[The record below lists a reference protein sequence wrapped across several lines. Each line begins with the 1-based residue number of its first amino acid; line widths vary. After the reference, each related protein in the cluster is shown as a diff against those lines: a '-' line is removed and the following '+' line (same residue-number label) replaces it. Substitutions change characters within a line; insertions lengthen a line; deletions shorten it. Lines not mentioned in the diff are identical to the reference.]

1 MKLKDLKAVIL
12 KYYAWF
18 MTGIFIILYL
28 VLNSFQDPNNKIKLL
43 EMCID
48 LSSSGF
54 TASLIYML
62 LDLAK
67 RKIDSLAKDP
77 LSGVEY
83 TRYLDRVCYLKNKNI
98 HKCPDLQ
105 QWGIVQISD
114 NRRTL
119 ENHPDSSTN
128 YKKVIE
134 QTVNN
139 LDIIGFGLSNFRDNN
154 KPEDILERILKY
166 ESLKIRIIAPSID
179 NIFIKYQ
186 DNFEIEQVFSEHS
199 DDDSTRK
206 SIIKLKQW
214 YEKLSS
220 DDFLMDRANHM
231 ISGRKSKARDKKREQ
246 LINDLRKRVKEQV
259 EIRYHYGLPLY
270 YYMRMDNKIFVGPY
284 EKGKKSKDTITFEF
298 EHESKSSI
306 YFSEYFERVWKLLEE
321 SKK

>member
-1 MKLKDLKAVIL
+1 MKTKELKAVIL

-18 MTGIFIILYL
+18 MTGFFIILYL
-28 VLNSFQDPNNKIKLL
+28 VLNLLQDPSNKIKLL
-43 EMCID
+43 EMGID

-54 TASLIYML
+54 TASIIYML

-67 RKIDSLAKDP
+67 RKIDSLANDP

-83 TRYLDRVCYLKNKNI
+83 SRYLDKVCYLKNKNI
-98 HKCPDLQ
+98 HKCPELQ
-105 QWGIVQISD
+105 QWGVVQISD

-134 QTVNN
+134 QTENN

-154 KPEDILERILKY
+154 KPEDILERIHNHK
-166 ESLKIRIIAPSID
+166 SLKIRIIAPSID
-179 NIFIKYQ
+179 NMFIKYQ

-199 DDDSTRK
+199 DDDSTKK
-206 SIIKLKQW
+206 SIINLQKW
-214 YEKLSS
+214 YEKLST
-220 DDFLMDRANHM
+220 DALLIDRANH
-231 ISGRKSKARDKKREQ
+231 IIPGSNKEGKKKK
-246 LINDLRKRVKEQV
+246 LIEELRKRVKEQV
-259 EIRYHYGLPLY
+259 EIRYHYELPLY
-270 YYMRMDNKIFVGPY
+270 YYMRMDNKVFVGPY

-306 YFSEYFERVWKLLEE
+306 YFSEYFERVWKLLEK
-321 SKK
+321 SNN